1 VVHRGGALIT
11 HRVRSLI
18 LIVLALALP
27 AGADAAPR
35 GKGVI
40 ELSHRC
46 SESNYCDR
54 AFAGMRPGGRYHLRA
69 GTWKFTRPIHVPSHV
84 TFTGDG
90 TSVLGTDLVYA
101 GPKTNG
107 AIMVAGAHGKNW
119 AGGHIG
125 GFEIETSQLH
135 GFRLGDESQ
144 FARVPITQAAVG
156 LRIIR
161 PTGTST
167 VTNVN
172 VWKFGRSSVEIV
184 NRAARPGRGF
194 FQFSDFFIGTSP
206 RPLVV
211 RGSRARLLIR
221 FGGIDL
227 GPLSRLGMLVR
238 GSRRGSGA
246 VVQSVKVEGDYDVPG
261 YVVEGRA
268 PVVFVGTTR
277 YLNRSLYVTN
287 PANRA
292 PAFVSRGSGGRRFAL
307 QCLGCTVLGQ
317 STALAVPGLDRLVP
331 ADTFGTSLDRLT
343 PRGRRV
349 AARALATPEVMLPR
363 PRAAINLARGCRG
376 RNCDA
381 ALARMKFGRRYY
393 LPAGTWRFS
402 RPFTIPETAT
412 LFGDGRRRD
421 GGTTLR
427 YVGRSIPGDAAVLF
441 GAGETDM
448 AGRFFSLRVETRRR
462 LASGYGIRARDATN
476 ASTLQ
481 DLAVAGFPD
490 GQLLLDATPN
500 DRGSGPN
507 FVRISGFSLV
517 GGTYPLRVK
526 GGRQTVLIDQGRIQ
540 LGKHSKAGI
549 RLTDGEQLAATRVIS
564 DVVVHGRRSA
574 PGFRIRGPAVTV
586 FAGAGRRAGRPLRSP
601 AILYTALVPR
611 RVTQC
616 LGCWIGQRGV
626 GFSMPQLGVGISP
639 RPFARFR
646 HLNQN
651 TALRPPP

>member
-1 VVHRGGALIT
+1 M
-11 HRVRSLI
+11 
-18 LIVLALALP
+18 
-27 AGADAAPR
+27 
-35 GKGVI
+35 I
-40 ELSHRC
+40 ELSKRC
-46 SESNYCDR
+46 SASGNCDR

-69 GTWKFTRPIHVPSHV
+69 GTWKFTRPIRIPSRV
-84 TFTGDG
+84 SFTGDG
-90 TSVLGTDLVYA
+90 TNLIGTDLVYS

-107 AIMVAGAHGKNW
+107 AIMVAGEEGRDW

-135 GFRLGDESQ
+135 RFRLSDESQ
-144 FARVPITQAAVG
+144 FKRVPITQAAVG

-161 PTGTST
+161 PTETSS

-172 VWKFGRSSVEIV
+172 VWKFRRSSVLIV
-184 NRAARPGRGF
+184 NRAERPGGGF

-238 GSRRGSGA
+238 GSRRGSA
-246 VVQSVKVEGDYDVPG
+246 SVVQSVKIEGDYDVPG
-261 YVVEGRA
+261 YVVEDRA
-268 PVVFVGTTR
+268 PVVFVGVTR
-277 YLNRSLYVTN
+277 YLNRSLDVAN

-292 PAFVSRGSGGRRFAL
+292 PAFVSRGNGGRRFAL

-317 STALAVPGLDRLVP
+317 STALTVSGAGRVP
-331 ADTFGTSLDRLT
+331 ADRFGTALDRLT
-343 PRGRRV
+343 RQGRRV
-349 AARALATPEVMLPR
+349 AARALSEPELMLPR
-363 PRAAINLARGCRG
+363 PRAAINLARRCRN

-393 LPAGTWRFS
+393 LPAGIWRFS
-402 RPFTIPETAT
+402 RPFTIPEQAT
-412 LFGDGRRRD
+412 LFGDGRQRAGR

-427 YVGRSIPGDAAVLF
+427 YVGNSIPGDAAVLF
-441 GAGETDM
+441 GAGESDM

-481 DLAVAGFPD
+481 DFAVAGFPD
-490 GQLLLDATPN
+490 GQLLMDATPN

-507 FVRISGFSLV
+507 FVRVSGFSLV
-517 GGTYPLRVK
+517 GGTHPLRVK

-540 LGKHSKAGI
+540 LGRHSVAGI

-564 DVVVHGRRSA
+564 NVVVHGRRSA
-574 PGFRIRGPAVTV
+574 PGFWVRGPAATV
-586 FAGAGRRAGRPLRSP
+586 FAGAGRRAGRSLRSP
-601 AILYTALVPR
+601 AILYTAFVPR

-616 LGCWIGQRGV
+616 LGCWISQPGL
-626 GFSMPQLGVGISP
+626 GFSMPQLGIRIRP

-646 HLNQN
+646 YLNQN
-651 TALRPPP
+651 TALRRSP